1 LTAARPIPGYPEH
14 LEHLGDHIFT
24 RRLDLG
30 LTRKHAATVL
40 GTNGWTLKHWE
51 ENLKSRI
58 EVRLY
63 PAILSFLGYNPMPA
77 ATTRGEAIRRE
88 RVGRG
93 WSRKHVAQV
102 AGVDEA
108 TVRRLEADVPRTARR
123 PASRVLGA
131 LRLVR

>member
-1 LTAARPIPGYPEH
+1 
-14 LEHLGDHIFT
+14 LGDHIFT